1 MGLTTVQALKGVY
14 NVKEVIVADRI
25 DERLEMAKESG
36 ADWVINNG
44 QQSLQDFLD
53 EKGLKPTLIVDAA
66 CHPSILQEAISL
78 ASPPRALY

>member
-44 QQSLQDFLD
+44 QQSLQDFWMK
-53 EKGLKPTLIVDAA
+53 KG
-66 CHPSILQEAISL
+66 
-78 ASPPRALY
+78 